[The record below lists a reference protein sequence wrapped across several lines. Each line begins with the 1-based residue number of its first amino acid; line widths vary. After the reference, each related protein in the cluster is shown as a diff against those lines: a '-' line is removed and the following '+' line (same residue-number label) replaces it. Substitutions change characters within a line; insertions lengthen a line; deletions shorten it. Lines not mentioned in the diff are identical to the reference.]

1 MSNRPYPIVAGLSL
15 AVLLGGCRP
24 AEPSATGS
32 AGPAVP
38 VRTITVTTERL
49 PLFIEVPATIRPA
62 ARAVIASR
70 LTGTISTL
78 PWGLGQ
84 SVKAGEV
91 LLTLSAPEAE
101 ARVRQSQAQTAE
113 ATRTAERERTL
124 VTKGVS
130 PPDALRDAEDRL
142 RFAQAAL
149 AEAEAMLAYATVRA
163 PFDGV
168 VTEKHVLPGD
178 LATPGLPLLVVEST
192 QHLRAESNIPET
204 LAASLHLGD
213 ALGVIVDEPP
223 AAIAGTIEELST
235 ASDAVSRSL
244 LAKVAVPTA
253 AVRSGQFVR
262 LQVPAGKSTALLIP
276 TEAVSLFGQMERVFL
291 VEQGHAVLRLVKTGR
306 VTSPRVEILS
316 GVNTGE
322 KVVLAPPAALRDG
335 SPVIAQ
341 P

>member
-1 MSNRPYPIVAGLSL
+1 MHRLFIASVGL
-15 AVLLGGCRP
+15 ALLFSGCRRT
-24 AEPSATGS
+24 EPVVNPP

-38 VRTITVTTERL
+38 VKTSIVNSERL

-62 ARAVIASR
+62 ARAVIAAR

-84 SVKAGEV
+84 SVKSGEI
-91 LLTLSAPEAE
+91 LLTLSAPEVE
-101 ARVRQSQAQTAE
+101 ARVRQAQAQAAE
-113 ATRTAERERTL
+113 TTRTAERERTL
-124 VTKGVS
+124 VAKGVS

-142 RFAQAAL
+142 RFAQASL

-192 QHLRAESNIPET
+192 QHLRAEGNIPET

-213 ALGVIVDEPP
+213 ALTVIVDEPP
-223 AAIAGTIEELST
+223 ATVAGKIEELST

-244 LAKVAVPTA
+244 LAKVALPA
-253 AVRSGQFVR
+253 GAVRSGQFVR
-262 LQVPAGKSTALLIP
+262 LKVPAGHSNSLLVP
-276 TEAVSLFGQMERVFL
+276 TGAVTRFGQMERVFL
-291 VEQGHAVLRLVKTGR
+291 VEKGRAVLRLVKTGR
-306 VTSPRVEILS
+306 VSGERIEILA
-316 GVNTGE
+316 GVNAGE
-322 KVVLAPPAALRDG
+322 HVVLAPPAALRDR